1 LDLKE
6 ESFAYVDELVMIVTE
21 RKIREVAVE
30 VKDHIAIDINEEVPS
45 ALLRIDKAAHLV
57 GLV

>member
-1 LDLKE
+1 MKE

-45 ALLRIDKAAHLV
+45 ALLRIDEAAHLV